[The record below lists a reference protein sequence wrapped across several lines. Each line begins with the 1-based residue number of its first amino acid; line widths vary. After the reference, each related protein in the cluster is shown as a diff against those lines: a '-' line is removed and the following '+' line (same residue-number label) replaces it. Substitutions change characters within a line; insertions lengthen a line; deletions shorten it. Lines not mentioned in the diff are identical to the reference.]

1 MDKAVVLMS
10 GGVGS
15 LVAAAAMREQYEVCL
30 LHVAW
35 GHRSAE
41 RERTCFE
48 RIGPHLKIEQTKLA
62 DLSCM
67 MLLGTGA
74 RVAKRQ
80 SLEDANTIEPDSDGP
95 PASFTPG
102 LLSNLLSLA
111 ATWAAQIGARRII
124 IGTSEN
130 HGTSD
135 IPISHLY
142 PDYRREFLQSFN
154 LVLQYGRPRNRE
166 LAIEAPLLELSR
178 AEVIQ
183 LGDTMG
189 VPFEHTWSC
198 LANSEKL
205 CGRCLGCQT
214 RTAGFLQAGVP
225 DPLLLETANR

>member
-10 GGVGS
+10 GGVNS
-15 LVAAAAMREQYEVCL
+15 LVAAAAVREQYEVCL

-41 RERTCFE
+41 RERMCFE
-48 RIGPHLKIEQTKLA
+48 RIGPLLKIEHSKLA

-67 MLLGTGA
+67 MTLGTGA
-74 RVAKRQ
+74 RVARRQ
-80 SLEDANTIEPDSDGP
+80 SFEDASTIEADLDAP

-111 ATWAAQIGARRII
+111 ATWAGQIEARRIV

-130 HGTSD
+130 HGTSR

-178 AEVIQ
+178 SEVVK
-183 LGDTMG
+183 LGDAME
-189 VPFEHTWSC
+189 VPFEQTWSC
-198 LANSEKL
+198 LASSDNP
-205 CGRCLGCQT
+205 CGRCLGCHN

-225 DPLLLETANR
+225 DPLLLEPANR